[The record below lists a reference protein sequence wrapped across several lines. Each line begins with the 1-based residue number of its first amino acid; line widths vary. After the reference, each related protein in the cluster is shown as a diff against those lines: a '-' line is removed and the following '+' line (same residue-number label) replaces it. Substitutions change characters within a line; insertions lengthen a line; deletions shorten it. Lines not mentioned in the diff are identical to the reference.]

1 MEGSKEHLVLPLGM
15 VSSHPMGGWMVSSV
29 TPWEGG
35 QLAVS
40 PHGRVDGWQCRPMG
54 GWTVSSVA
62 PWEGGRLA
70 VSPHGRVD
78 G

>member
-1 MEGSKEHLVLPLGM
+1 
-15 VSSHPMGGWMVSSV
+15 
-29 TPWEGG
+29 
-35 QLAVS
+35 
-40 PHGRVDGWQCRPMG
+40 MG

-70 VSPHGRVD
+70 VLPHGRVDGKQSPHGRVD